1 MEPGRVL
8 SSKGVA
14 SRVEIGCGLR
24 IMDQTLP
31 PSIPALTLCYQVR
44 VGEIGVGHALL
55 CYEGQIRLHLSV
67 QIHRHIERGVGPL
80 EFATHAAGEIDLAGH
95 VVVRRSVCCRH
106 GGQLS
111 RFILVNRR
119 PRCKSGAAT
128 YRRRI

>member
-1 MEPGRVL
+1 MEPERVL
-8 SSKGVA
+8 SSNGVA

-44 VGEIGVGHALL
+44 VGDLG
-55 CYEGQIRLHLSV
+55 V

-119 PRCKSGAAT
+119 PRCNRAQPHIVEEFKTGVFDFM
-128 YRRRI
+128 